1 MRLNEWIEKQPI
13 TDAVYKLAENAYRK
27 GYQDGLLRANRIFQD
42 EELDRIATD
51 LISRV
56 IDQEEVKDE

>member
-1 MRLNEWIEKQPI
+1 MRLNEWIERQPI
-13 TDAVYKLAENAYRK
+13 TDAVYSLAEKAYKK

-42 EELDRIATD
+42 EEMDRIATD

-56 IDQEEVKDE
+56 IDQEEQ